1 MTTKKRILVIGS
13 GPSALTCL
21 WKLTNEPDWQD
32 KYDFTVLQ
40 QGWRSGG
47 KGASGRNATDHQ
59 RIQEH
64 GLHIMFGFYDNFFD
78 MIEKVYGELKRPP
91 GSPLATWRE
100 AFHPED
106 LGVLEWKDNG
116 RWIPIELT
124 LPRNDAVP
132 GQGGVMLSSR
142 AWVQELIVG
151 VFEIMFGPRA
161 ANSLEHVMFPF
172 GRDWESATG
181 RPSDGSPDAITK
193 LVMTALPKIF
203 EVIHDVGVALEKLLP
218 RVIALVEELFRA
230 LDALASVLVEGHSKL
245 KLVLE
250 SVEVLL
256 ALLRGT
262 AADEVLSPG
271 GFGRIDEYDF
281 ADWLV
286 KHGLREEHR
295 TCPFVQFIYFAAFS
309 YKDGVSR
316 KKLMSAGTAYMCIL
330 RIASGPKGATYFRMQ
345 AGMGD
350 VIVAPIYQALLSR
363 GVKFRFFHQVKDL
376 AMENDQITRVR
387 AWQQCVVKSGVESY
401 LPLVSVLGVPCWPDR
416 PDGNQLEGGTPENFE
431 ELETYYASHEGQAL
445 VDFELGRDFDHVLLN
460 TPIACLPFVLPKEL
474 LERPRWKNMI
484 AKVGTVQTV
493 AMQIWFDCD
502 QAALGW
508 PGPRPLLS
516 DGPELYDTWSDMT
529 QTMRFEDW
537 EGSPAPR
544 PKDVSYFCGSQP
556 GPFHCPPVEEDPD
569 FVRRHTE
576 LAKLAAVEWIEKHMI
591 TILPGMEDPANPG
604 KPDWARLHDAKNRVG
619 VERLAAQYVRSNAD
633 PSERCSLSLPGS
645 NKFRMPADG
654 TGVSNLTITGDWID
668 NGFYAA
674 CLEGA
679 VMGGLLAARAI
690 SGIDF
695 PILGERLY
703 ADGLASTVQ
712 PPDDGDLP

>member
-1 MTTKKRILVIGS
+1 MTTKKRILVVGG

-21 WKLTNEPDWQD
+21 WRLTAEPGWQD
-32 KYDFTVLQ
+32 RYEFTVLQ
-40 QGWRSGG
+40 QGWRNGG
-47 KGASGRNATDHQ
+47 KGASGRNASEHQ

-78 MIEKVYGELKRPP
+78 MIEKVYAELNRLP
-91 GSPLATWRE
+91 GSPLETWRQ

-132 GQGGVMLSSR
+132 GQGGVMNSSR
-142 AWVQELIVG
+142 AWLVELIVG
-151 VFEIMFGPRA
+151 VFEVMFGPRA
-161 ANSLEHVMFPF
+161 ANALEHVMFPF
-172 GRDWESATG
+172 GRDWEKSSG
-181 RPSDGSPDAITK
+181 DPSQGVPDAITK
-193 LVMTALPKIF
+193 VVITALPAIF
-203 EVIHDVGVALEKLLP
+203 ELIHDVSVTLEKLMP
-218 RVIALVEELFRA
+218 RVIGLVEDMFKA

-250 SVEVLL
+250 TIEVLV

-271 GFGRIDEYDF
+271 GFARIDQYDF

-286 KHGLREEHR
+286 KHGLRNEHR

-309 YKDGVSR
+309 YKDGIAR
-316 KKLMSAGTAYMCIL
+316 EKQMSAGTAYMCIL

-350 VIVAPIYQALLSR
+350 VIIAPIYQALVTR
-363 GVKFRFFHQVKDL
+363 GVKFRFFHQVKDI
-376 AMENDQITRVR
+376 AVADDRVTRVS
-387 AWQQCVVKSGVESY
+387 AWQQCVVKNGVESY
-401 LPLVSVLGVPCWPDR
+401 LPLVSVLGLPCWPDR
-416 PDGNQLEGGTPENFE
+416 PNGDQLEGGGPANFE
-431 ELETYYASHEGQAL
+431 ELETYYASHEGQAV
-445 VDFELGRDFDHVLLN
+445 VDFDVDKDFDHVLLN
-460 TPIACLPFVLPKEL
+460 TPIGCIPFVSPDLMK
-474 LERPRWKNMI
+474 RPRWSQMVNS
-484 AKVGTVQTV
+484 VGTVQTV

-529 QTMRFEDW
+529 QTMKFEDW
-537 EGSPAPR
+537 QSGAEPR

-556 GPFHCPPVEEDPD
+556 GPFLCPPVEKDPD
-569 FVRRHTE
+569 FVTRNTE
-576 LAKLAAVEWIEKHMI
+576 LARGEALRWIEKDMLK
-591 TILPGMEDPANPG
+591 ILPGMADPDDP
-604 KPDWARLHDAKNRVG
+604 KKVDWARFHDDQGRAG
-619 VERLAAQYVRSNAD
+619 PARLAAQYIRSNAD
-633 PSERCSLSLPGS
+633 PSERCTLSLPGT
-645 NKFRMPADG
+645 NRYRMAADA

-690 SGIDF
+690 SGVPY

-703 ADGLASTVQ
+703 ADGLISTVQ
-712 PPDDGDLP
+712 PPDDGDLPP

>member
-1 MTTKKRILVIGS
+1 METKKRILVIGS
-13 GPSALTCL
+13 GPSALSCL
-21 WKLTNEPDWQD
+21 WKLTNEPGWQE
-32 KYDFTVLQ
+32 KYEFTVLQ

-78 MIEKVYGELKRPP
+78 MIEKVYAELRRPA
-91 GSPLATWRE
+91 GSPLASWRE

-106 LGVLEWKDNG
+106 LGVLEWKNEG
-116 RWIPIELT
+116 RWIPLELT
-124 LPRNDAVP
+124 LPRNEAVP

-161 ANSLEHVMFPF
+161 AHGLEHAMFPF
-172 GRDWESATG
+172 GRDWERATG
-181 RPSDGSPDAITK
+181 RPSDGSADAVTK
-193 LVMTALPKIF
+193 LVITALPKIF
-203 EVIHDVGVALEKLLP
+203 ELVHDVSLALEKLLP
-218 RVIALVEELFRA
+218 RVIALVEDLLRA
-230 LDALASVLVEGHSKL
+230 LDALASVLVEGHSRL
-245 KLVLE
+245 TLALE
-250 SVEVLL
+250 TVEVLL

-271 GFGRIDEYDF
+271 GFARIDEYDF

-295 TCPFVQFIYFAAFS
+295 SCPFVQFIYFAAFS
-309 YKDGVSR
+309 YKDGLSR

-350 VIVAPIYQALLSR
+350 VIIAPIYQALLAR
-363 GVKFRFFHQVKDL
+363 GVKFRFFHQVREL
-376 AMENDQITRVR
+376 AVEGEQVTRVR
-387 AWQQCVVKSGVESY
+387 AWQQCVVRGGVESY
-401 LPLVSVLGVPCWPDR
+401 RPLVSVLGVPCWPDR
-416 PDGNQLEGGTPENFE
+416 PDADQLVGGMPERFE
-431 ELETYYASHEGQAL
+431 ELETYYASYEGQSIA
-445 VDFELGRDFDHVLLN
+445 DFELGRDFDHVLLN
-460 TPIACLPFVLPKEL
+460 APIACLPFLLPETL
-474 LERPRWKNMI
+474 LARPRWKNMI
-484 AKVGTVQTV
+484 DHVGTVQTV

-537 EGSPAPR
+537 QGAPAPQ

-556 GPFHCPPVEEDPD
+556 GPFHCPPVDQDPD

-576 LAKLAAVEWIEKHMI
+576 LAKRAAVEWIEKHMI
-591 TILPGMEDPANPG
+591 TILPGIEDPRQPG
-604 KPDWARLHDAKNRVG
+604 QPDWTRFHDAENRVG
-619 VERLAAQYVRSNAD
+619 VARLDAQYIRSNAD
-633 PSERCSLSLPGS
+633 PSERCTLSLPGS
-645 NKFRMPADG
+645 NKFRMTADG
-654 TGVSNLTITGDWID
+654 TGLSNLTITGDWID

-690 SGIDF
+690 SGVEF

-703 ADGLASTVQ
+703 RDGLASTVSKN
-712 PPDDGDLP
+712 G